1 MNPFAGYDATDEQD
15 PYCYDG
21 TTVLRNKLDIKDGET
36 VEAFELEMSTLRASE
51 PLPDGSFDPAHY
63 CAVHHHLFQDVYDWA
78 GIPRTIQTAKGG
90 NLFCLPAYIEHELAK
105 LFATLSPGSSFWND
119 DPGTFIDHAADFLAE
134 LNAIHP
140 FREGNGRAQL
150 AFVHLLGQAAGHPFD
165 LTRVRRDTFL
175 PAMIASF
182 SGQLAPLQV
191 ELRALLAGED

>member
-1 MNPFAGYDATDEQD
+1 VNPFEGYDATNEQD

-21 TTVLRNKLDIKDGET
+21 TTILRNKLDIQDHET
-36 VEAFELEMSTLRASE
+36 LEAFELEMSTLRASE

-78 GIPRTIQTAKGG
+78 GVPRTIQTAKGG
-90 NLFCLPAYIEHELAK
+90 NLFCLPAYIERELAK
-105 LFATLSPGSSFWND
+105 LFATLSPESPFWND
-119 DPGTFIDHAADFLAE
+119 HARTFVASATDFLAE

-182 SGQLAPLQV
+182 SGQLTPLQT
-191 ELRALLAGED
+191 ELAALLAIEN

>member
-1 MNPFAGYDATDEQD
+1 MSPFAGYDATDEQD

-21 TTVLRNKLDIKDGET
+21 TTVLRNKLDIDESET
-36 VEAFELEMSTLRASE
+36 LEAFELEMSTLRASE

-63 CAVHHHLFQDVYDWA
+63 YAVHHHLFQDVYDWA
-78 GIPRTIQTAKGG
+78 GVSRTIQTAKGG
-90 NLFCLPAYIEHELAK
+90 NLFCLPAYIGRELAK
-105 LFATLSPGSSFWND
+105 LFATLSPGSPFWTD
-119 DPGTFIDHAADFLAE
+119 DPETFAAHVAHFLAE

-165 LTRVRRDTFL
+165 LTRVRRETFL

-182 SGQLAPLQV
+182 SGQLAPLQA
-191 ELRALLAGED
+191 ELVALLA